1 MKKTQISIGLPQ
13 ELIAEILFR
22 LPVNSLL
29 RFQCVSKTWVALIKD
44 PTFINIH
51 LENNRSE
58 RNLLVQ
64 TRDVDWIDGGN
75 DGRLNLNYYLVN
87 FSDQP
92 KKVFPPLFHLQDI
105 SSVMTRIIGCCN
117 GLVCIGGDE
126 YNKVVIWN
134 PTIRKYKKLPFELEP
149 TVHAR
154 RPLSNFAFTEKVFA
168 FGYDPV
174 NNDYKVLWIAEEFE
188 VVKLYS
194 LKANSW
200 RRVEDQWPYK
210 GLKTF
215 SNPVYLKGAFY
226 WLVKT
231 AARGIRLLAFNLSN
245 EKFQEH
251 TVPVDVEPL
260 SFRSLDVLGGSL
272 MVSKYGLKAQPYLE
286 LWIMK
291 ESSWSRLCTLP
302 TCTFLQILSLS
313 TDGRKVLVEMK
324 MGDIDGLLY
333 WYDIKKMSYDNV
345 LTPILPMGKK
355 IWIGIC
361 VKSLLLLD
369 DGDNVD

>member
-13 ELIAEILFR
+13 ELIAEILSR

-29 RFQCVSKTWVALIKD
+29 RFQCVCKTWIALIKD

-58 RNLLVQ
+58 RNLFVQ
-64 TRDVDWIDGGN
+64 TGDVDWIDGGN

-92 KKVFPPLFHLQDI
+92 MKVFPSFFHLQNL
-105 SSVMTRIIGCCN
+105 SFVMTRIIGCCN

-126 YNKVVIWN
+126 YNNVVIWN
-134 PTIRKYKKLPFELEP
+134 PSIRKYKKLPFEP
-149 TVHAR
+149 MVHALR
-154 RPLSNFAFTEKVFA
+154 RLSNFAFPEKAFA

-200 RRVEDQWPYK
+200 RRVEEQWPHK
-210 GLKTF
+210 DLKSF
-215 SNPVYLKGAFY
+215 SNPVYLNGAFY

-260 SFRSLDVLGGSL
+260 SYRSLDVLGGSL
-272 MVSKYGLKAQPYLE
+272 MVSKYEWKTQLNLE

-302 TCTFLQILSLS
+302 TCTSLQILSLS
-313 TDGRKVLVEMK
+313 TDGRKVLVEME
-324 MGDIDGLLY
+324 MDYINGLLC

-345 LTPILPMGKK
+345 LTPIPPIGKK
-355 IWIGIC
+355 IWAGIC